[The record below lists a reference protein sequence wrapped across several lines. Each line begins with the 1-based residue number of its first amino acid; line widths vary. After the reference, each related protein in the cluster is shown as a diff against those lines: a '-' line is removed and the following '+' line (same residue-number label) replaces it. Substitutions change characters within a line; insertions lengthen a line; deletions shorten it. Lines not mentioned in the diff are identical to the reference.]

1 MSDRGLN
8 SCSVISI
15 QGGQF
20 FDISSPFVLYQDFMR
35 APTNEGGQ
43 SYPFL
48 GFGKEY
54 LNITFPTAY
63 LALQRPA
70 SYTNFRDM
78 FENFIFRCQ
87 IMHVN
92 DEVDTSNFLN

>member
-8 SCSVISI
+8 SCCVISI

-20 FDISSPFVLYQDFMR
+20 LISSPFVLYQDIKR

-48 GFGKEY
+48 GFGKISLLLLSKLTNDTNY
-54 LNITFPTAY
+54 LIKY
-63 LALQRPA
+63 LRGHAV
-70 SYTNFRDM
+70 S
-78 FENFIFRCQ
+78 
-87 IMHVN
+87 
-92 DEVDTSNFLN
+92 